1 MPGGGSL
8 LMRRTDL
15 RHLNLTN
22 RVTAEINKL
31 RVAIAEERRN
41 GQTERLRRLQERK
54 SQLTDQFVA
63 LEIQAFGAKW
73 R

>member
-1 MPGGGSL
+1 
-8 LMRRTDL
+8 MRRTDL

-22 RVTAEINKL
+22 RVMAEINKL

-41 GQTERLRRLQERK
+41 GRTERLRRLQERK

-63 LEIQAFGAKW
+63 LEIEAFAGKW